1 MDEKKPNKNLRRER
15 ELKGWSQ
22 RALAGFI
29 NTNEQAVNRWES
41 GLHKPNRHFQTQ
53 LCQIFGKNA
62 AELGFMDEPE
72 VTNERKEAQG
82 QVDKECPIEYP
93 FSHQLKQDNEQ
104 QEMFTL
110 LSQAI
115 PQDIISPA
123 SEQGGIDLNKLR
135 RLLLKGTLGLATGAS
150 LSELGPLVINQPTSV
165 TILNE
170 GFVTKANATIKYCWQ
185 LYYSGESF
193 LIEMFLPTFL
203 TQVALLVQ
211 QPSKYQKQLTYII
224 SQAYQLSCELATDQE
239 NYGSALDLGQRA
251 LMYAEYAG
259 DIDLQ
264 VAVLMRLA
272 NLYFH
277 RKQSLYA
284 LRTYQQAIPL
294 LNDASPLLCGRIYA
308 GLAEVYAMRNQKQEA
323 LSQIGLAHEHYP
335 VQPNFDRAYYYTHI
349 TRYSLYVFG
358 EGQTRLYLNQPKEAA
373 EQFTYVEKQLLGS
386 ETEILSRVD
395 LFYYQAEASR
405 MLGDLE
411 NSSVYVQEAVKLAK
425 NANSRLYYNKI
436 LATYQ
441 EMRKKWQHESKVSDL
456 EELFQP
462 W

>member
-29 NTNEQAVNRWES
+29 NTNEQIVNRWES
-41 GLHKPNRHFQTQ
+41 GHHKPNRHFQTQ
-53 LCQIFGKNA
+53 LCQIFGKSA
-62 AELGFMDEPE
+62 VELGFMDEPE
-72 VTNERKEAQG
+72 VTNERKEAQSE
-82 QVDKECPIEYP
+82 VDREYLLEYP
-93 FSHQLKQDNEQ
+93 FSHQLKEDNEQ
-104 QEMFTL
+104 QEISSLF
-110 LSQAI
+110 SQAV

-123 SEQGGIDLNKLR
+123 NEQGSIDLNKLR

-150 LSELGPLVINQPTSV
+150 LSELGPLVINQPTSI

-170 GFVTKANATIKYCWQ
+170 GFTAKANATIRYCWQ
-185 LYYSGESF
+185 LYYNGETF
-193 LIEMFLPTFL
+193 LLELFLPTFL
-203 TQVALLVQ
+203 TQVASLVQ
-211 QPSKYQKQLTYII
+211 QPSKYQKQLSYIT
-224 SQAYQLSCELATDQE
+224 SQAYQLFCELATDRE
-239 NYGSALDLGQRA
+239 NYGSALDFGQQA
-251 LMYAEYAG
+251 LIYAEHAE
-259 DIDLQ
+259 DIDLR
-264 VAVLMRLA
+264 VAILMRLA

-277 RKQSLYA
+277 RKQSVYA

-294 LNDASPLLCGRIYA
+294 LNNASPLLCGRIYA
-308 GLAEVYAMRNQKQEA
+308 GLAEVYAMRNQKQDA
-323 LSQIGLAHEHYP
+323 LSYIGLAHDHYP
-335 VQPNFDRAYYYTHI
+335 IQPQYDRAYYYTHI

-358 EGQTRLYLNQPKEAA
+358 EGQTRLYLNQPKEASK
-373 EQFTYVEKQLLGS
+373 QFTYVEEQLLEA
-386 ETEILSRVD
+386 ETETLARVD

-411 NSSVYVQEAVKLAK
+411 NSSTYVQKAVKLARD
-425 NANSRLYYNKI
+425 ANSRLYYNKI